1 MLFAAILVAI
11 LATISQWW
19 FFAPITRCMTYP
31 LTTGLLVGIFM
42 GDPMLGMLAGANIQ
56 LVYLGWINAGGVM
69 PSNTMVAG
77 IYGTALTILSGA
89 NPKLAVTFAIPFS
102 LLGLLMVQ
110 IYQTV
115 NSFWVHQADKA
126 LDEGKIS
133 RVRFLNYVPS
143 FIVALVVYG
152 IPAFCL
158 VLFGKT
164 WATGLID
171 IIPKSLTTA
180 LEVVGGLMPALGIA
194 MLLNYLGKKRIVAY
208 FFIGFFM
215 ALYLKLDT
223 TAVAIFSAAIAF
235 LIFMSQTY
243 KDKSNEESTNTT
255 KKVNRLTLKNRK
267 GTPETVQNASAEPNS
282 SETVIQSASD
292 YEKQL
297 SKRDLIRTWLWE
309 QSDEAAYNYERLQAL
324 GLTNM
329 MIYPIKK
336 LYDTPELQAE
346 ELKKYMVFFNTEPH
360 MVGPIIHGVAL
371 SMEEARANGQEVSAE
386 DINGVRTGLMGPAA
400 GIGDTVQQG
409 IIFPILASIGATMA
423 LDRNYLGPVFFTVVF
438 ELIIYSI
445 GYLMFMYGYRKGKSS
460 VITILKNGLIDK
472 VTNAFSIVGLM
483 VVGTM
488 AATRVTVDTPL
499 VWTIGKSTMK
509 LQEILNTLAPGLIP
523 LAVTLIVWKLVAKKM
538 NPSWII
544 LGIFIIGIAFSYL
557 NIFGIPVIK

>member
-1 MLFAAILVAI
+1 MVLSAILVAI

-31 LTTGLLVGIFM
+31 LTTGILVGIFM
-42 GDPMLGMLAGANIQ
+42 GHPMLGMLAGANIQ

-77 IYGTALTILSGA
+77 IYGTALTILSSA

-110 IYQTV
+110 IYQTI
-115 NSFWVHQADKA
+115 NSFWVHKADKA
-126 LDEGKIS
+126 LADGNVRQI
-133 RVRFLNYVPS
+133 RFLNYVPS
-143 FIVALVVYG
+143 FVVALVVYG
-152 IPAFCL
+152 LPDFGL
-158 VLFGKT
+158 VLFGKE
-164 WATGLID
+164 WATTLINA
-171 IIPKSLTTA
+171 IPKSLTTA

-194 MLLNYLGKKRIVAY
+194 MLLSYLGKKSLNAF
-208 FFIGFFM
+208 FFIGFFL
-215 ALYLKLDT
+215 AVYLKLDT

-235 LIFMSQTY
+235 LIFVSQTSKK
-243 KDKSNEESTNTT
+243 KDESNSSN
-255 KKVNRLTLKNRK
+255 KKVKRLTLNNRR
-267 GTPETVQNASAEPNS
+267 GEVEEVHTQNDANT
-282 SETVIQSASD
+282 SEEVVSTNEYSI
-292 YEKQL
+292 QL
-297 SKRDLIRTWLWE
+297 SKKDLVKTWLWE

-329 MIYPIKK
+329 MVHPIKK
-336 LYDTPELQAE
+336 LYSPERQAE

-371 SMEEARANGQEVSAE
+371 SMEEARANGQNVSAE

-423 LDRNYLGPVFFTVVF
+423 LDRNFMGPIFFTVIF
-438 ELIIYSI
+438 EVIIYAI
-445 GYLMFMYGYRKGKSS
+445 GYLMFMYGYKKGKSS
-460 VITILKNGLIDK
+460 VITILKNGIIDK

-488 AATRVTVDTPL
+488 AATRITVDTPL
-499 VWTIGKSTMK
+499 VWSIGKSTMK

-523 LAVTLIVWKLVAKKM
+523 LAITLIVWRLVAKKV
-538 NPSWII
+538 NPTWII
-544 LGIFIIGIAFSYL
+544 LGIFVIGIAFSYL
-557 NIFGIPVIK
+557 NLFGIVK

>member
-1 MLFAAILVAI
+1 MILSAILVAI

-31 LTTGLLVGIFM
+31 LTTGILVGIFM
-42 GDPMLGMLAGANIQ
+42 GHPMLGMLAGANIQ

-77 IYGTALTILSGA
+77 IYGTALTILSSA
-89 NPKLAVTFAIPFS
+89 SPKLAVTFAIPFS

-110 IYQTV
+110 IYQTL
-115 NSFWVHQADKA
+115 NSFWVHRADKA
-126 LDEGKIS
+126 LAEGNVNQI
-133 RVRFLNYVPS
+133 RFLNFVPS
-143 FIVALVVYG
+143 FIVSLLVYG
-152 IPAFCL
+152 LPAFCL
-158 VLFGKT
+158 VLFGKG
-164 WATGLID
+164 WATALINA
-171 IIPKSLTTA
+171 IPESLTTA

-194 MLLNYLGKKRIVAY
+194 MLLSYLGKKSLNAY
-208 FFIGFFM
+208 FFIGFFL
-215 ALYLKLDT
+215 AVYLKLDT

-235 LIFMSQTY
+235 LIFVSQTA
-243 KDKSNEESTNTT
+243 KKKEDSPKE
-255 KKVNRLTLKNRK
+255 KKVKRLTLNNRK
-267 GTPETVQNASAEPNS
+267 GATEAVQPAVNSTDNAG
-282 SETVIQSASD
+282 VITTDD
-292 YEKQL
+292 YKVQL
-297 SKRDLIRTWLWE
+297 NKRDLIKTWLWQ

-329 MIYPIKK
+329 MLYPIRK
-336 LYDTPELQAE
+336 LYSDPQKQAE

-371 SMEEARANGQEVSAE
+371 SMEEARANGQNVSAE

-423 LDRNYLGPVFFTVVF
+423 LDHNFIGPVFFTVVF
-438 ELIIYSI
+438 EAIIYTI
-445 GYLMFMYGYRKGKSS
+445 GYLMFMFGYKKGKSS
-460 VITILKNGLIDK
+460 VITILKNGIIDK

-488 AATRVTVDTPL
+488 AATRITVDTPL
-499 VWTIGKSTMK
+499 VWSIGKSTMK

-523 LAVTLIVWKLVAKKM
+523 LAITLIVWRLVAKKV
-538 NPSWII
+538 NPTWII
-544 LGIFIIGIAFSYL
+544 LGIFIIGIALSYL
-557 NIFGIPVIK
+557 NLLGVVK

>member
-1 MLFAAILVAI
+1 MILSAILVAI

-31 LTTGLLVGIFM
+31 LTTGILVGIFM
-42 GDPMLGMLAGANIQ
+42 GHPMLGMLAGANIQ

-77 IYGTALTILSGA
+77 IYGTALTILSSA
-89 NPKLAVTFAIPFS
+89 SPKLAVTFAIPFS

-110 IYQTV
+110 IYQTL
-115 NSFWVHQADKA
+115 NSFWVHRADKA
-126 LDEGKIS
+126 LAEGNVNQI
-133 RVRFLNYVPS
+133 RFLNFVPS
-143 FIVALVVYG
+143 FIVSLLVYG
-152 IPAFCL
+152 LPAFCL
-158 VLFGKT
+158 VLFGKG
-164 WATGLID
+164 WATALINA
-171 IIPKSLTTA
+171 IPESLTTA

-194 MLLNYLGKKRIVAY
+194 MLLSYLGKKSLNAY
-208 FFIGFFM
+208 FFIGFFL
-215 ALYLKLDT
+215 AVYLKLDT

-235 LIFMSQTY
+235 LIFVSQTA
-243 KDKSNEESTNTT
+243 KKKEDSPKQ
-255 KKVNRLTLKNRK
+255 KKVKRLTLNNRK
-267 GTPETVQNASAEPNS
+267 GATEAVQPATNS
-282 SETVIQSASD
+282 TDSASVITTDD
-292 YEKQL
+292 YKVQL
-297 SKRDLIRTWLWE
+297 NKRDLIKTWLWQ

-329 MIYPIKK
+329 MLYPIRK
-336 LYDTPELQAE
+336 LYSDPQKQAE

-371 SMEEARANGQEVSAE
+371 SMEEARANGQNVSAE

-423 LDRNYLGPVFFTVVF
+423 LDHNFIGPVFFTVVF
-438 ELIIYSI
+438 EAIIYTI
-445 GYLMFMYGYRKGKSS
+445 GYLMFMFGYKKGKSS
-460 VITILKNGLIDK
+460 VITILKNGIIDK

-488 AATRVTVDTPL
+488 AATRITVDTPL
-499 VWTIGKSTMK
+499 VWSIGKSTMK

-523 LAVTLIVWKLVAKKM
+523 LAITLIVWRLVAKKV
-538 NPSWII
+538 NPTWII
-544 LGIFIIGIAFSYL
+544 LGIFIIGIALSYL
-557 NIFGIPVIK
+557 NLLGVVK

>member
-1 MLFAAILVAI
+1 MVLSAILVAI

-31 LTTGLLVGIFM
+31 LTTGILVGIFM
-42 GDPMLGMLAGANIQ
+42 GHPMLGMLAGANIQ

-77 IYGTALTILSGA
+77 IYGTALTILSSA

-110 IYQTV
+110 IYQTI
-115 NSFWVHQADKA
+115 NSFWVHKADKA
-126 LDEGKIS
+126 LADGNVRQI
-133 RVRFLNYVPS
+133 RFLNYVPS
-143 FIVALVVYG
+143 FVVALVVYG
-152 IPAFCL
+152 LPAFGL
-158 VLFGKT
+158 VLFGKE
-164 WATGLID
+164 WATTLINA
-171 IIPKSLTTA
+171 IPKSLTTA

-194 MLLNYLGKKRIVAY
+194 MLLSYLGKKSLNAF
-208 FFIGFFM
+208 FFIGFFL
-215 ALYLKLDT
+215 AVYLKLDT

-235 LIFMSQTY
+235 LIFVSQTSKK
-243 KDKSNEESTNTT
+243 KDESNSSN
-255 KKVNRLTLKNRK
+255 KKVKRLTLNNRR
-267 GTPETVQNASAEPNS
+267 GEVEEVHTQNDANT
-282 SETVIQSASD
+282 SEEVVSTNEYSI
-292 YEKQL
+292 QL
-297 SKRDLIRTWLWE
+297 SKKDLVKTWLWE

-329 MIYPIKK
+329 MVHPIKK
-336 LYDTPELQAE
+336 LYSPERQAE

-371 SMEEARANGQEVSAE
+371 SMEEARANGQNVSAE

-423 LDRNYLGPVFFTVVF
+423 LDRNFMGPIFFTVIF
-438 ELIIYSI
+438 EVIIYAI
-445 GYLMFMYGYRKGKSS
+445 GYLMFMYGYKKGKSS
-460 VITILKNGLIDK
+460 VITILKNGIIDK

-488 AATRVTVDTPL
+488 AATRITVDTPL
-499 VWTIGKSTMK
+499 VWSIGKSTMK

-523 LAVTLIVWKLVAKKM
+523 LAITLIVWRLVAKKV
-538 NPSWII
+538 NPTWII
-544 LGIFIIGIAFSYL
+544 LGIFVIGIAFSYL
-557 NIFGIPVIK
+557 NLFGIVK